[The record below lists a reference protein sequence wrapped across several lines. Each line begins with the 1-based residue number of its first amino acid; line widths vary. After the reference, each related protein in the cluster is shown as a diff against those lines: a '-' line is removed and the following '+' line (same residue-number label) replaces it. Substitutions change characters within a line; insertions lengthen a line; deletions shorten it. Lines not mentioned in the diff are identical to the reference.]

1 MIESD
6 TSDALYFMLD
16 ICDFDLGVQDNLL
29 QQEEI
34 AFPMIARLLRTTAL
48 AGVGRPRVGLFQV
61 VRPG

>member
-16 ICDFDLGVQDNLL
+16 ICDFDSGVQDNLL
-29 QQEEI
+29 QQKEI

-48 AGVGRPRVGLFQV
+48 AAIGRPMVWLFQV